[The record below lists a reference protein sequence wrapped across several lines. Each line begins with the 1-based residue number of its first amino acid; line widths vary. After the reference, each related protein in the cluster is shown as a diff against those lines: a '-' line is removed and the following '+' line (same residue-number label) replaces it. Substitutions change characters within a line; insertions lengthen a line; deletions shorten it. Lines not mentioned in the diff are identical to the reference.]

1 MISDYDLLDLSAI
14 FKLMRSD
21 ISNENNA
28 TILTKVIDILSKG
41 ETDYIDN
48 QIRMALASISSLD
61 KEKWQFVYYN
71 NFYVTYKFLKNKI
84 IYSILIQSCIEIKE
98 ALANHELEKA
108 YDLLD
113 CIHCLPEIIADNKL
127 KIPKNYWKTHVAIY
141 RKKRDKMF
149 LLNEEKL
156 YLRNEKIKVR

>member
-28 TILTKVIDILSKG
+28 TILTKVVDILSKG

-84 IYSILIQSCIEIKE
+84 IYSILIQSCIEI
-98 ALANHELEKA
+98 
-108 YDLLD
+108 
-113 CIHCLPEIIADNKL
+113 
-127 KIPKNYWKTHVAIY
+127 IY
-141 RKKRDKMF
+141 QQ
-149 LLNEEKL
+149 L
-156 YLRNEKIKVR
+156 

>member
-1 MISDYDLLDLSAI
+1 MISDYDLLDLSAV

-21 ISNENNA
+21 IFNENNVM
-28 TILTKVIDILSKG
+28 ILTKVIDVLSKG

-61 KEKWQFVYYN
+61 KEKWKFVYCN
-71 NFYVTYKFLKNKI
+71 NVYVTYKFLKNKI
-84 IYSILIQSCIEIKE
+84 IYSILIQSCMVIKE
-98 ALANHELEKA
+98 ALAKHELEKS

-127 KIPKNYWKTHVAIY
+127 KIPKNYWKTHIAIY
-141 RKKRDKMF
+141 RKKWDKMF

-156 YLRNEKIKVR
+156 YLKNEKMQVR